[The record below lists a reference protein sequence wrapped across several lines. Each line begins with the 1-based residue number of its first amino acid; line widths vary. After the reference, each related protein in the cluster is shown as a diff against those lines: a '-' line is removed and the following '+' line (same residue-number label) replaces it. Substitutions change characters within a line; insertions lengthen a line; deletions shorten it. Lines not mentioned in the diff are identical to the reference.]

1 MTRLPNDYEL
11 KQTTI
16 WGNYFKITD
25 EPQEF
30 RILTSPII
38 WYEYFKEEDWKIKPV
53 RKKEKE
59 VEFEIV
65 WWFMKLPAIPKDSK
79 DWLRPKEFRAFVVW
93 NHWLKK
99 IQIMELTQ
107 KTIMKSIVELTKSV
121 DWSDPKQYDMSIVKS
136 WKGKETK
143 YSITPLPKSRF
154 ESDEE
159 WNKALEE
166 AEWVRLEALYDW
178 DDPFNPF

>member
-16 WGNYFKITD
+16 WWNYFKITD

-38 WYEYFKEEDWKIKPV
+38 WYEYFKETEDWKIRPV
-53 RKKEKE
+53 RQKE
-59 VEFEIV
+59 VFKETPWIRS
-65 WWFMKLPAIPKDSK
+65 DST
-79 DWLRPKEFRAFVVW
+79 PKEFRAFVVW

-154 ESDEE
+154 TDDEE